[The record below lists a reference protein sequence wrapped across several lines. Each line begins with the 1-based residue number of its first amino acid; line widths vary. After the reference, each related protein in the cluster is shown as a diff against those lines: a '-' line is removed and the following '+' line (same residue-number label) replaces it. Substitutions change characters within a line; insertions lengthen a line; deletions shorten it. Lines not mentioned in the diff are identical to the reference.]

1 VIKNAMSMM
10 TDDEDATIVLVLLS
24 APPEK
29 LDARSEIKMLG
40 KRTVKIPSERSEAR
54 FI

>member
-10 TDDEDATIVLVLLS
+10 TDDEDAAILLSLVLE
-24 APPEK
+24 APPHPAAK
-29 LDARSEIKMLG
+29 SEIKING
-40 KRTVKIPSERSEAR
+40 KRSAKIPSESTDAR